1 MFAKPRKVDE
11 MFPTAR
17 TIPLF
22 AMRGRA
28 EAIETWRAAASR
40 VATSWQVFLESEA
53 ECRAWAFASYVA
65 ALDAEEAAASDLSA
79 LSSSLAA

>member
-1 MFAKPRKVDE
+1 MFAKPGKVDE
-11 MFPTAR
+11 MFSTAR

-28 EAIETWRAAASR
+28 EAVETWRAAASR
-40 VATSWQVFLESEA
+40 VATSWQVFLESEP

-79 LSSSLAA
+79 VSSTLAA

>member
-1 MFAKPRKVDE
+1 MFAKPRKVGE

-22 AMRGRA
+22 ATRGRA
-28 EAIETWRAAASR
+28 EAVETWRAAAAR
-40 VATSWQVFLESEA
+40 VATSWHVFLESEPD
-53 ECRAWAFASYVA
+53 CRAWAFACYVA
-65 ALDAEEAAASDLSA
+65 ALDAEEAAAWDLSA